1 MKTNMTERDKKLLVF
16 MFMIVIIVG
25 IGYWGVIPQ
34 IKAANSYS
42 SKAEDEE
49 AEKKIN
55 QLKIVN
61 AASIEMQA
69 DDYRKD
75 IAERKNE
82 FYQIMTNSE
91 IDRMMTEMA
100 EDEGLEIYDLTFSMP
115 KSPSS
120 RLAYEN
126 SELYQK
132 QIIQMKEFMNEED
145 DEEEDDEEEDEA
157 MAAVN
162 SGNPAATTDK
172 KSTKG
177 KKKIQTT
184 AEVNDEIMG
193 AEDGYQMNTD
203 IYAVPVSMTVGGNI
217 SKLNAFLN
225 KIIHADKRILL
236 VSYTWGDY
244 REVLEYDADGN
255 YIGRSS
261 TTSYATTDASGV
273 TSEEVENEEVKKVD
287 KKSLTVKIEIFMCDT
302 SAVASETDAEEL
314 PEDLTED
321 LGD

>member
-16 MFMIVIIVG
+16 MLMVVIIVG

-61 AASIEMQA
+61 AASVEMQA

-75 IAERKNE
+75 IADRKNE

-100 EDEGLEIYDLTFSMP
+100 EGEGLEIYDLTFDMP

-126 SELYQK
+126 SDLYMQ
-132 QIIQMKEFMNEED
+132 QVTEMKLM
-145 DEEEDDEEEDEA
+145 EEEDDEDDEDEA

-162 SGNPAATTDK
+162 SGNPSATTEK

-184 AEVNDEIMG
+184 AEVNEEIMG
-193 AEDGYQMNTD
+193 EDNGYQVNTD

-244 REVLEYDADGN
+244 REILEYDADGN
-255 YIGRSS
+255 YVGRSS
-261 TTSYATTDASGV
+261 ATASATTDASGV
-273 TSEEVENEEVKKVD
+273 TSEEVENEEVKTVD
-287 KKSLTVKIEIFMCDT
+287 KKSLTVKIEIYMCDT
-302 SAVASETDAEEL
+302 SAVASDTDAEEL
-314 PEDLTED
+314 PEGLTED

>member
-1 MKTNMTERDKKLLVF
+1 

-100 EDEGLEIYDLTFSMP
+100 ESEGLEIYDLTFNMP
-115 KSPSS
+115 KIPSF
-120 RLAYEN
+120 RMAYEN
-126 SELYQK
+126 SELYNEQLTALAELK
-132 QIIQMKEFMNEED
+132 KKED
-145 DEEEDDEEEDEA
+145 DDEEEDEA

-162 SGNPAATTDK
+162 SGNPSTDK
-172 KSTKG
+172 AEKTTKG
-177 KKKIQTT
+177 KKKIQST

-193 AEDGYQMNTD
+193 ADNGYQMNTD
-203 IYAVPVSMTVGGNI
+203 IYAVPVTMTVGGKI
-217 SKLNAFLN
+217 SDLNAFLN
-225 KIIHADKRILL
+225 KIIHIDKRVLL
-236 VSYTWGDY
+236 VSYAWGEY
-244 REVLEYDADGN
+244 KEILEYDEDGN

-261 TTSYATTDASGV
+261 TTTATTDASGV

-287 KKSLTVKIEIFMCDT
+287 KKSLTVRIEIYMCDT
-302 SAVASETDAEEL
+302 SSVASETDAEEL

>member
-69 DDYRKD
+69 DEYRGD

-100 EDEGLEIYDLTFSMP
+100 EGEDLEIYDLTFSMP
-115 KSPSS
+115 KNPSP

-126 SELYQK
+126 SDLYMQ
-132 QIIQMKEFMNEED
+132 QVRQMEEFMKEEE
-145 DEEEDDEEEDEA
+145 DEEEDEA
-157 MAAVN
+157 MAAATSGKLN
-162 SGNPAATTDK
+162 STKDK
-172 KSTKG
+172 NSTKG

-217 SKLNAFLN
+217 SDLNSFLN

-236 VSYTWGDY
+236 VSFSWGEY
-244 REVLEYDADGN
+244 REILEYDSEGN
-255 YIGRSS
+255 YIGKTSS
-261 TTSYATTDASGV
+261 TVDTVGV
-273 TSEEVENEEVKKVD
+273 SSEEVENEEVKKVD
-287 KKSLTVKIEIFMCDT
+287 KKSLTVKIEIYMCDT
-302 SAVASETDAEEL
+302 SSVASETDAEEL
-314 PEDLTED
+314 PEGLTED
-321 LGD
+321 LDD

>member
-16 MFMIVIIVG
+16 MFMVVIIVG

-61 AASIEMQA
+61 AASVEMQA

-75 IAERKNE
+75 IADRKNE

-100 EDEGLEIYDLTFSMP
+100 EGEGLEIYDLTFDMP

-126 SELYQK
+126 SDLYMQ
-132 QIIQMKEFMNEED
+132 QVTEMKLM
-145 DEEEDDEEEDEA
+145 EEEDDEDDEDEA

-162 SGNPAATTDK
+162 SGNPSATTEK

-184 AEVNDEIMG
+184 AEVNEEIMG
-193 AEDGYQMNTD
+193 EDNGYQVNTD

-236 VSYTWGDY
+236 VSYAWGDY
-244 REVLEYDADGN
+244 REILEYDDEGN

-261 TTSYATTDASGV
+261 TTDTTDTSGV
-273 TSEEVENEEVKKVD
+273 TAEEVENEEVKTVD

-302 SAVASETDAEEL
+302 SSVASDTDAEEL
-314 PEDLTED
+314 PEGLTED

>member
-1 MKTNMTERDKKLLVF
+1 
-16 MFMIVIIVG
+16 MFMVVIIVG

-61 AASIEMQA
+61 AAGVEMQA
-69 DDYRKD
+69 DDYKKD
-75 IAERKNE
+75 IAEQKNE

-100 EDEGLEIYDLTFSMP
+100 ESEGLEIYDLTFNMP
-115 KSPSS
+115 KNPSS

-126 SELYQK
+126 SELYMK
-132 QIIQMKEFMNEED
+132 QITEMKEFM
-145 DEEEDDEEEDEA
+145 EEEDDEEEDEA

-162 SGNPAATTDK
+162 SGNPSATTEK
-172 KSTKG
+172 KSSKG

-193 AEDGYQMNTD
+193 AEDGYQVNTD
-203 IYAVPVSMTVGGNI
+203 IYAVPVSMTVGGKI

-244 REVLEYDADGN
+244 REILEYDADGN
-255 YIGRSS
+255 YVGRSS
-261 TTSYATTDASGV
+261 ATASATTDASGV
-273 TSEEVENEEVKKVD
+273 TSEEVENEEVKNID
-287 KKSLTVKIEIFMCDT
+287 KKSLTVKIEIYMCDT
-302 SAVASETDAEEL
+302 SSVASDTDAEEL
-314 PEDLTED
+314 PEGLTED

>member
-16 MFMIVIIVG
+16 MFMVVIIVG

-34 IKAANSYS
+34 IKAANSYT

-61 AASIEMQA
+61 AAGIEMQA
-69 DDYRKD
+69 DEYRND

-82 FYQIMTNSE
+82 FYQIMSNSE

-100 EDEGLEIYDLTFSMP
+100 EGEDLEIYDLTFSMP
-115 KSPSS
+115 ENPSP

-126 SELYQK
+126 SDLYMQ
-132 QIIQMKEFMNEED
+132 QVRQMEEFMKEED
-145 DEEEDDEEEDEA
+145 EGEDEA

-217 SKLNAFLN
+217 SDLNSFLN

-244 REVLEYDADGN
+244 REILEYDDEGN

-261 TTSYATTDASGV
+261 TTDTTDTSGV
-273 TSEEVENEEVKKVD
+273 TAEEVENEEVKTVD
-287 KKSLTVKIEIFMCDT
+287 KKSLTVKIEIYMCDT
-302 SAVASETDAEEL
+302 SSVASETDAEEL
-314 PEDLTED
+314 PEGLTED
-321 LGD
+321 LED

>member
-16 MFMIVIIVG
+16 MLMVVIIVG

-61 AASIEMQA
+61 AASVEMQA

-75 IAERKNE
+75 IADRKNE

-100 EDEGLEIYDLTFSMP
+100 EGEGLEIYDLTFDMP

-126 SELYQK
+126 SDLYMQ
-132 QIIQMKEFMNEED
+132 QVTEMKLM
-145 DEEEDDEEEDEA
+145 EEEDDEDDEDEA

-162 SGNPAATTDK
+162 SGNPSATTEK

-184 AEVNDEIMG
+184 AEVNEEIMG
-193 AEDGYQMNTD
+193 EDNGYQVNTD

-236 VSYTWGDY
+236 VSYAWGDY
-244 REVLEYDADGN
+244 REILEYDDEGN

-261 TTSYATTDASGV
+261 TTDTTDTSGV
-273 TSEEVENEEVKKVD
+273 TAEEVENEEVKTVD
-287 KKSLTVKIEIFMCDT
+287 KKSLTVKIEIYMCDT
-302 SAVASETDAEEL
+302 SAVASDTDAEEL
-314 PEDLTED
+314 PEGLTED

>member
-16 MFMIVIIVG
+16 MFMVVIIVG

-61 AASIEMQA
+61 AASVEMQA

-75 IAERKNE
+75 IADRKNE

-100 EDEGLEIYDLTFSMP
+100 EGEGLEIYDLTFDMP

-126 SELYQK
+126 SDLYMQ
-132 QIIQMKEFMNEED
+132 QVTEMKLM
-145 DEEEDDEEEDEA
+145 EEEDDEDDEDEA

-162 SGNPAATTDK
+162 SGNPSATTEK

-184 AEVNDEIMG
+184 AEVNEEIMG
-193 AEDGYQMNTD
+193 EDNG
-203 IYAVPVSMTVGGNI
+203 
-217 SKLNAFLN
+217 
-225 KIIHADKRILL
+225 
-236 VSYTWGDY
+236 
-244 REVLEYDADGN
+244 
-255 YIGRSS
+255 
-261 TTSYATTDASGV
+261 
-273 TSEEVENEEVKKVD
+273 
-287 KKSLTVKIEIFMCDT
+287 
-302 SAVASETDAEEL
+302 
-314 PEDLTED
+314 
-321 LGD
+321 

>member
-16 MFMIVIIVG
+16 MLMVVIIVG

-34 IKAANSYS
+34 IKAANAYS

-49 AEKKIN
+49 AEQKIN
-55 QLKIVN
+55 RLKIVN
-61 AASIEMQA
+61 ASAVEIQA

-75 IAERKNE
+75 IAEQKNE

-100 EDEGLEIYDLTFSMP
+100 ESEGLEIYDLTFNMP
-115 KSPSS
+115 TRPSS

-126 SELYQK
+126 SDLYMQ
-132 QIIQMKEFMNEED
+132 QVTEMKLM
-145 DEEEDDEEEDEA
+145 EEEDDEDDEDEA

-162 SGNPAATTDK
+162 SGNPSATTEK
-172 KSTKG
+172 KSSKG

-184 AEVNDEIMG
+184 AEVNEEIMG
-193 AEDGYQMNTD
+193 TENGYQVNTD
-203 IYAVPVSMTVGGNI
+203 IYAVPVSMTVGGKI
-217 SKLNAFLN
+217 SKLNDFLN

-236 VSYTWGDY
+236 VSYAWGDY
-244 REVLEYDADGN
+244 RELLEYDDEGN
-255 YIGRSS
+255 YIGRLS
-261 TTSYATTDASGV
+261 TTATSSLDSSGV
-273 TSEEVENEEVKKVD
+273 TAEEVENEEVKTVD
-287 KKSLTVKIEIFMCDT
+287 KKSLTVKIEIYMCDT
-302 SAVASETDAEEL
+302 SAVASDTDAEEL
-314 PEDLTED
+314 PEGLTED